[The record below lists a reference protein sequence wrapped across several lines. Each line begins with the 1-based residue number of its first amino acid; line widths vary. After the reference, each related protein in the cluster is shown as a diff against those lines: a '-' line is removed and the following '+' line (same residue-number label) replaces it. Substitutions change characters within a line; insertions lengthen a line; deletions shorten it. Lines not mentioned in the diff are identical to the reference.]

1 MGSSGNNQ
9 NRVLAKLSVTSR
21 MAGNST
27 IQWFGLII
35 AVLTLIA
42 TFATDEFRTFIG
54 LGEPH
59 VKQIPVPEE
68 PPLSVEE
75 PPLSVDD
82 LDESKASYTPFAY
95 TLNEYQPQFVKEA
108 NTSFFAVFKNH
119 DGQEFVRLTISPTGE
134 NSSVRTVLSGY
145 TEEFKSS
152 AGVFNVQILNIDYG
166 NKNVMIQISR
176 KQ

>member
-9 NRVLAKLSVTSR
+9 NRILAKLSVTSR

-27 IQWFGLII
+27 IQWLIGLII

-42 TFATDEFRTFIG
+42 TFAPGEFRTFIG
-54 LGEPH
+54 LGEPQ

-68 PPLSVEE
+68 SS
-75 PPLSVDD
+75 LSVDE
-82 LDESKASYTPFAY
+82 LDESKVSYTPSAY
-95 TLNEYQPQFVKEA
+95 TVNEHQPKFVK
-108 NTSFFAVFKNH
+108 NVQTRFLVVFQNI
-119 DGQEFVRLTISPTGE
+119 DGEEFVSLTISPKGE
-134 NSSVRTVLSGY
+134 NSSIHAVLSGY

-166 NKNVMIQISR
+166 NKNVMIQINR
-176 KQ
+176 KP

>member
-1 MGSSGNNQ
+1 MGSSGSNQ
-9 NRVLAKLSVTSR
+9 NRVLAKLSGTSR

-35 AVLTLIA
+35 AILTLIA
-42 TFATDEFRTFIG
+42 TFAPGEFRTFIG

-59 VKQIPVPEE
+59 VKQIPV
-68 PPLSVEE
+68 LEE

-95 TLNEYQPQFVKEA
+95 TLNEHQPQFVKEA
-108 NTSFFAVFKNH
+108 KTSLSVVFQNI
-119 DGQEFVRLTISPTGE
+119 DGEEFVRLTISPTGE
-134 NSSVRTVLSGY
+134 NSSIHAVLSGY

-166 NKNVMIQISR
+166 NKNVMIQINR
-176 KQ
+176 KP